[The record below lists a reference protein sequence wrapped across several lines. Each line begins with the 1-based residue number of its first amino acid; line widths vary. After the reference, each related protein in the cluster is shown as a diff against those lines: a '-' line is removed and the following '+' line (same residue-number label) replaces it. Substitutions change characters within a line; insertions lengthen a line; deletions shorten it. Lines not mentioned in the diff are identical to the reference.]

1 MQEFL
6 SRSRDVYDLLERMKK
21 LVLRDM
27 KREYPD
33 VDYFDEN
40 DLIEAMQDVYEETRR
55 PFVVIIDEWDC
66 IFREYK
72 EDKEAQEIYLDF
84 LRDMLKDK
92 PCIHLAYMTGI
103 LPIKNM
109 GLIQL

>member
-1 MQEFL
+1 M
-6 SRSRDVYDLLERMKK
+6 
-21 LVLRDM
+21 LRDM

-66 IFREYK
+66 IFGSIKKTKKHRR
-72 EDKEAQEIYLDF
+72 F
-84 LRDMLKDK
+84 
-92 PCIHLAYMTGI
+92 I
-103 LPIKNM
+103 LIF
-109 GLIQL
+109 